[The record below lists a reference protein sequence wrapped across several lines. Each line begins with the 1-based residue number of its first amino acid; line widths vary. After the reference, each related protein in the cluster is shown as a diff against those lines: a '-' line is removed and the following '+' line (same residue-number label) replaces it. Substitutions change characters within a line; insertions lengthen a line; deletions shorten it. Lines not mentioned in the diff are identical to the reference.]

1 MSSNPAGTIDA
12 LEANARA
19 LRDPKAPKSGR
30 RATRLADWVSALRL
44 HQWAKNALIF
54 VPLFLGHVAGD
65 PVAWWRTGAGFLA
78 FGLVV
83 SATYL
88 FNDLVDLTY
97 DKAHPTKRFRALA
110 AGRIGIREAGVVA
123 LLLLAAGG
131 AAAFALSPR
140 VSGIVAVYVGLTAIY
155 SLRLKREPF
164 IDVAVIGLL
173 FTLRVLMGAVLDGLT
188 PSPWMLSFSAFFFFS
203 LSLAKRHA
211 EVMQAGARA
220 GRTIP
225 GRGYQSGDWPL
236 TLAFGVAAGLA
247 SIVVMLLFV
256 ALEAQVSGAYRSPQF
271 LLTAPFCVSLWLMRI
286 WLFAHRM
293 TLDDDPV
300 LFAFKDRASYG
311 LGVGALAGFLLA
323 L

>member
-1 MSSNPAGTIDA
+1 MSSNPAGMVDA
-12 LEANARA
+12 VPVGAQAQ
-19 LRDPKAPKSGR
+19 PTG
-30 RATRLADWVSALRL
+30 RLADWISAFRL

-54 VPLFLGHVAGD
+54 VPLFLGHIAGD
-65 PVAWWRTGAGFLA
+65 PVAWARTIVGFLA
-78 FGLVV
+78 FGLVA

-88 FNDLVDLTY
+88 VNDLVDR
-97 DKAHPTKRFRALA
+97 DFDRAHPTKRFRPVA
-110 AGRIGIREAGVVA
+110 AGRCSPRDVA
-123 LLLLAAGG
+123 ATAVLLLAAGLG
-131 AAAFALSPR
+131 TAIALSPR
-140 VSGIVAVYVGLTAIY
+140 FSGIVAVYIGLTFAY

-164 IDVAVIGLL
+164 VDVAVIGLL
-173 FTLRVLMGAVLDGLT
+173 FTLRVLMGAVLDGLA

-211 EVMQAGARA
+211 EVMQASQRA
-220 GRTIP
+220 AVAIP
-225 GRGYQSGDWPL
+225 GRGYQAGDWPL
-236 TLAFGVAAGLA
+236 TLAFGVAAGMA

-256 ALEAQVSGAYRSPQF
+256 ALEAQVSGAYTSPRF

-300 LFAFKDRASYG
+300 LFAFRDRASYG
-311 LGVGALAGFLLA
+311 LGVGALVGALLA